1 MYLLKEISIRM
12 LMPHKKWNSLK
23 VMYIIQMLVLLIKVT
38 QVEKNSFILSNVI
51 SIKSKRRIIMGKDN
65 INYLIKDITQENNS
79 DISVNQKN
87 VIIIYCDSSSSGIAS
102 LNSLEE
108 ILGEDFNL
116 EVDEKGEV
124 RLNEER
130 MEVKE
135 FKDGSKAL
143 FLGTEE
149 IKTGKD

>member
-1 MYLLKEISIRM
+1 
-12 LMPHKKWNSLK
+12 
-23 VMYIIQMLVLLIKVT
+23 
-38 QVEKNSFILSNVI
+38 
-51 SIKSKRRIIMGKDN
+51 MGKDN

>member
-1 MYLLKEISIRM
+1 MD
-12 LMPHKKWNSLK
+12 
-23 VMYIIQMLVLLIKVT
+23 
-38 QVEKNSFILSNVI
+38 
-51 SIKSKRRIIMGKDN
+51 DN
-65 INYLIKDITQENNS
+65 INHLIKDITQENNS

-87 VIIIYCDSSSSGIAS
+87 IIIIYCDPSSSGILN

-116 EVDEKGEV
+116 EVDEKGDV
-124 RLNEER
+124 RLNDER
-130 MEVKE
+130 MGVKE

-149 IKTGKD
+149 VKTDKS

>member
-1 MYLLKEISIRM
+1 ME
-12 LMPHKKWNSLK
+12 
-23 VMYIIQMLVLLIKVT
+23 
-38 QVEKNSFILSNVI
+38 
-51 SIKSKRRIIMGKDN
+51 KDN

-87 VIIIYCDSSSSGIAS
+87 IIIIYFDSSSAGIPNLSS
-102 LNSLEE
+102 LQE
-108 ILGEDFNL
+108 ILGEEFNL

-124 RLNEER
+124 RLNNER
-130 MEVKE
+130 MAVKE

-149 IKTGKD
+149 INTDKS

>member
-1 MYLLKEISIRM
+1 MD
-12 LMPHKKWNSLK
+12 
-23 VMYIIQMLVLLIKVT
+23 
-38 QVEKNSFILSNVI
+38 
-51 SIKSKRRIIMGKDN
+51 KDD
-65 INYLIKDITQENNS
+65 INCLIKDITQENNS

-87 VIIIYCDSSSSGIAS
+87 IIIIYCDSSSAGILN
-102 LNSLEE
+102 LNSLQE

-124 RLNEER
+124 RLNNER
-130 MEVKE
+130 MEVKD

-149 IKTGKD
+149 IKTDKD